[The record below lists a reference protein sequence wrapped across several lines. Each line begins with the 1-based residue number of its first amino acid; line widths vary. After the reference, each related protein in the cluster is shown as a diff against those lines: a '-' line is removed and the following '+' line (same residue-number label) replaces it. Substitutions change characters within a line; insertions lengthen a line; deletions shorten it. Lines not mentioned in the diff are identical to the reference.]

1 MVNDTIKFWS
11 MIPVNV
17 NRQTIK
23 KMKNHIITMVF
34 IATTI
39 AVSGQTPADIAKKWK
54 EIQACCEK
62 YDGGADS
69 AYRVLNEQITATEK
83 DPVAN
88 AIWHSCMG
96 QFLDEYYNE
105 NRYRLRQRTEVADET
120 PKDFKEWDD
129 KTLKKRMRHEYLQSL
144 HNAETLQAIPI
155 SDWKT
160 LFDLKDFT
168 PYSHFTLYDILAQ
181 RYLKAIKQLLADEG
195 DLNFEFGSDNRLWD
209 TESFLKMPLRLED
222 SCSEMHT
229 ALAVYQRLIDYHR
242 RLGHEK
248 EWVQLSLDR
257 FALMIAQA
265 LTPDM
270 TDTRYIDLL
279 TDFGKSLENSE
290 AYAYV
295 AYQLAVLYVQRSHDY
310 NAQTRPEYRY
320 DLVKALDLLE
330 KALPFLDESYVNW
343 AEKLM
348 NSIREPLVSAHPT
361 FDAVPVQTPIL
372 CDIEYKQYTKLYARL
387 VPVTHAQWKQVM
399 AKSYHK
405 MSSQQYKTVLS
416 IKSVFEEVVELPDM
430 EDFQSHSGKY
440 MLPSQPAGEYLLLLS
455 DSPYPNEIDHC
466 QVISYVQVT
475 DIQVENRETD
485 KEQEF
490 YVVNRVTGEP
500 LENAII
506 KMTVSDQHS
515 KSSNTYHLVTDK
527 SGYARIDF
535 PYMQSMMDNLS
546 VTWNHQTLYALETSY
561 WYKNR
566 QEARTEQKCEL
577 LTDRNLYRPGQTLY
591 FKGIVTEETV
601 DKGETK
607 HYSLIKGQEYM
618 VALRDVNHQLVAEKK
633 VTTNDFGSFD
643 GFFQL
648 PEGGLTGRYTLH
660 VKTATAWIGTSY
672 VRVEEYKRP
681 SFEVRMETPKDLVKI
696 GQTVTVEGF
705 AEALAGY
712 PIGDAVVQYA
722 VYRETSFPWFRPYY
736 KPDLQTQAVVSGQTQ
751 TDAAGRFTISFPTEE
766 VASIKQYTPLY
777 QYLIDVTVTDI
788 NGETHTASSEVRVSE
803 RSLSLWIQFPE
814 EIRTDYTENRFPV
827 TLTNIADA
835 PQDGTVLYEI
845 FKLTAPAVFYHSV
858 SKGDVEIT
866 PMSELRKQFPNLAFA
881 GEDDKSNWSAKLLTT
896 GSIICDK
903 GKDNFFEIPGLSNMQ
918 SGYYRICFKTQDP
931 NGEWVEAN
939 REVYLYDGSET
950 AYKGYSPLWF
960 DLATMYYTSGGYQV
974 EAGET
979 LRFHVGSCLD
989 HAMVLCEMVQNDSVV
1004 KTEWLELHKNMVEI
1018 AYPVLETSNGKL
1030 TINLYMVS
1038 DNYRL
1043 SLTPTVTIVNHQ
1055 KDIRFEFLRFRNKT
1069 LPGSQEEYQVRLLN
1083 HQGEP
1088 ALAELLCTMYDYSL
1102 DALSGRTHFLN
1113 LGFNHSYR
1121 SRRLRLQTIS
1131 TATIIL
1137 QQKYFN
1143 TDYYTKSFRSSF
1155 PDFRSDFGN
1164 CNGTRYLRKWVSTGV
1179 DLETGEE
1186 MPMYQQE
1193 MVLNVVE
1200 DRAGEP
1206 AAVFF
1211 DEAEYAASKQSE
1223 AAVAVLGGSSAP
1235 VIRTNFSET
1244 AFFYPQLRTD
1254 EHGDVFISFTMPDAL
1269 TKWKMQGVAHNPDLQ
1284 CGRFEKFV
1292 QTAKDVM
1299 IVPNAP
1305 RFLREGDT
1313 MDFSAKVVNMSGKTL
1328 CGYVTLQMFNAMN
1341 GKPLGMICEMSRGDT
1356 RFCVATAGSQQYEI
1370 PAGTSSEI
1378 HFRIVVPDD
1387 IPAITYRIIA
1397 HNTDPKDV
1405 AGDGEEKTLPVL
1417 TNRMMV
1423 TETMP
1428 FYISGKGSKTFTFNK
1443 LRDAFSVTDVMNR
1456 NSNAMNRVPT
1466 LKHYRLTVECTPN
1479 PVWYAIQAMPYMME
1493 YPHECNEQ
1501 RFSRYYANALAT
1513 HILKANPVIE
1523 EVFNRWQV
1531 ESPDAFCSALEKN
1544 QELKQVMLEET
1555 PWVLDA
1561 QREGANKQAL
1571 AAMFDFKRMSKEE
1584 ATTLKK
1590 LQQAQNGDGGWPW
1603 FSGGKSSDFITRHIV
1618 AGFGHLKALG
1628 VSTDVANSTLRNA
1641 VSYMD
1646 AQMYQRYLDRKKYHF
1661 TYVDETHYLY
1671 ARSFY
1676 KDKISAKH
1684 KVAYDTCYKALLK
1697 GWKDET
1703 FYTQAM
1709 IALTAWRNGDQKVAK
1724 EIVVHLKSMAQH
1736 DEEMGMFWK
1745 KQGGGWFWYEQPVER
1760 QAMLIEAFHTITP
1773 EDEESLAQMQL
1784 WLLKQKQT
1792 QHWGTTKS
1800 TTEAVYS
1807 LLLNK
1812 TLVADDKTVA
1822 VTVGNVRLPDETVQ
1836 TEAGTG
1842 YFKKAWTGE
1851 EITADKANVRIE
1863 KGTDGPAWGGL
1874 YWQYFENL
1882 DKITRSDDKNLV
1894 IEKQL
1899 YKVENTDKGEVLK
1912 AITEGQPLQKGDKVR
1927 VRVVITADRDMEF
1940 VHLKDMRAAA
1950 FEPVNVFS
1958 QYKYQDGLWY
1968 YEATKDAATHFFI
1981 DWLPKGKYVFE
1992 YTLFATQSGN
2002 FSNGIT
2008 EIECMYAPEFRSHS
2022 QGVRVNV
2029 K

>member
-69 AYRVLNEQITATEK
+69 AYRILNEQLAATQKE
-83 DPVAN
+83 PVAN

-168 PYSHFTLYDILAQ
+168 SYSHFTLYDILAQ

-320 DLVKALDLLE
+320 DLVKALNLLE

-372 CDIEYKQYTKLYARL
+372 YDIEYKQYTKLYARL

-416 IKSVFEEVVELPDM
+416 IKPVFEEVVELPDM

-591 FKGIVTEETV
+591 FKGVVTEETV

-1069 LPGSQEEYQVRLLN
+1069 LPGSQE
-1083 HQGEP
+1083 P

-1269 TKWKMQGVAHNPDLQ
+1269 TKWKMQGVAHNPDLMT
-1284 CGRFEKFV
+1284 GRFEKFV

-1341 GKPLGMICEMSRGDT
+1341 GKPLGMICEMSRGDA

-1456 NSNAMNRVPT
+1456 NSDAMNRVPT

-1544 QELKQVMLEET
+1544 QELKQVILEET

-1882 DKITRSDDKNLV
+1882 DKIARSDDKSLV

-1899 YKVENTDKGEVLK
+1899 FKVENTDKGEVLK
-1912 AITEGQPLQKGDKVR
+1912 TITTNQPLQKGDKVR